1 MEELIILE
9 KTKEMLSY
17 GNQALVS
24 FPKSERFS
32 LVVDIKNSMYAIFRL
47 CIVANKKYYKKTTLQ
62 DLDIEVEVL
71 RGFLAYAVSPDVKYL
86 SIRKYEIWSKK
97 VNEIGKI
104 LGGWIKSQKK

>member
-9 KTKEMLSY
+9 KTKEMITY
-17 GNQALVS
+17 GNQALLS
-24 FPKSERFS
+24 FPKCERFS
-32 LVVDIKNSMYAIFRL
+32 LVVDIKRCMYEIMRL

-62 DLDIEVEVL
+62 DLDIEIEVL
-71 RGFLAYAVSPDVKYL
+71 RGFLAYAVSPGVQYL

-97 VNEIGKI
+97 VNELGKI